1 MNSNIGDMPKN
12 PGSHWNKPGNRRGQA
27 LETFWESQRELDDKL
42 RNRFSKKH
50 PDLSYHE
57 VEALVAM
64 KILEMCETEP
74 DTFFAALCGDSAQE
88 TGTPQPADAIDPTLL
103 AFLVQWR
110 M

>member
-1 MNSNIGDMPKN
+1 MDHEASRIPEE
-12 PGSHWNKPGNRRGQA
+12 PGSHWNKPENRRGQA

-88 TGTPQPADAIDPTLL
+88 TGTPQPAGALDPALL
-103 AFLVQWR
+103 ADLVQWKL
-110 M
+110 